1 MVRRVEMSKHS
12 LGNAPDS
19 LGTQRRLQTCHYVCT
34 VSELLDSM
42 PANEKLPIS
51 KARLLRLFK
60 DAQRVFSSAEML
72 GTRGSSGGWMSETD
86 LSKKSLSIWSPRIPV

>member
-1 MVRRVEMSKHS
+1 MS
-12 LGNAPDS
+12 LC
-19 LGTQRRLQTCHYVCT
+19 LY

-60 DAQRVFSSAEML
+60 DAQRVFRLRKCLELEVRPA
-72 GTRGSSGGWMSETD
+72 GG
-86 LSKKSLSIWSPRIPV
+86 